1 MRSSDYVRRGKLVG
15 EAMEKISADKMVTTR
30 YSMKTHLPDGTVKD
44 HPEERVRFIFGVD
57 RQVPTLEKAL
67 DGRHTGEKIHVTI
80 PASEIYGEHDLE
92 LIREIPKTGLIKQRI
107 KEGQYYR
114 QMKKGTLVSFKILDV
129 RPDTVLADLN
139 KPMAGIWI
147 SLDAEILD
155 IRDATKREIDAAVD
169 SQIKKSI
176 GCG

>member
-1 MRSSDYVRRGKLVG
+1 
-15 EAMEKISADKMVTTR
+15 MENISADKMVTMR

-57 RQVPTLEKAL
+57 RQVPSLEKAL
-67 DGRHTGEKIHVTI
+67 DGGRPGKEIHVTI
-80 PASEIYGEHDLE
+80 PASEIYGEHDPE

-107 KEGQYYR
+107 KQGQYYR
-114 QMKKGTLVSFKILDV
+114 QMKKGTLVSFKILEI
-129 RPDTVLADLN
+129 RPDTVLVDFN

-147 SLDAEILD
+147 SMDAEILD
-155 IRDATKREIDAAVD
+155 IRDATKKEIDAAVE
-169 SQIKKSI
+169 SQIRKSI